1 MTANDV
7 SQLIEAELRGADG
20 GHGHGLDLD
29 RCLVPPKKQIFDDAS
44 QQDTTLEMWLVLE
57 EDPVERSAY
66 KIVFHEQR
74 GFGLAVPGSARAV
87 LIGFY
92 GSFVDAL
99 EAM

>member
-1 MTANDV
+1 MAAMAMVWISIAV
-7 SQLIEAELRGADG
+7 SFRPRNRSSTTPLSKTQRWRC
-20 GHGHGLDLD
+20 GLYSK
-29 RCLVPPKKQIFDDAS
+29 RIPS
-44 QQDTTLEMWLVLE
+44 
-57 EDPVERSAY
+57 ERSAA